1 VGVHALEEFGLSSG
15 GILPDDV
22 DSPLKRRK

>member
-15 GILPDDV
+15 SILGDDV